1 MLYNLSSS
9 TTLFVSWCLT
19 GYGVSL
25 PDLQVYMF
33 LGMPFS
39 FFLDKNAEDLF
50 KKYAQILF
58 KYIPLS
64 NPKDW
69 I

>member
-1 MLYNLSSS
+1 
-9 TTLFVSWCLT
+9 
-19 GYGVSL
+19 
-25 PDLQVYMF
+25 VYMF